1 MLDGSLSTTGIGLGT
16 LYVLTTRVE
25 PNPKPGELGF
35 KIKVQDILGCWT
47 RCAKINHPRVGFV
60 WSRFVQKIP
69 KQTGF
74 LVSRLC
80 ITISV
85 NKDLREC
92 LTKAISDRNFCKEIL
107 DAIMKDFDKMGRT
120 YKAKLTT
127 KVECTQLR
135 SQVTSLKSELAD
147 LTQRFTILGQMKDEE
162 RTI

>member
-1 MLDGSLSTTGIGLGT
+1 MLDGLLSTTEIGLGT

-85 NKDLREC
+85 NRDLREC
-92 LTKAISDRNFCKEIL
+92 LTKTISDRNICKEIL

>member
-1 MLDGSLSTTGIGLGT
+1 MLDGLLSTTGIGLGT

-85 NKDLREC
+85 NRDLREC
-92 LTKAISDRNFCKEIL
+92 LTKTISDRNICKEIL

>member
-1 MLDGSLSTTGIGLGT
+1 MLDGLLSTTEIGLGT

-85 NKDLREC
+85 NRDLREC
-92 LTKAISDRNFCKEIL
+92 LTKTISDRNICKEIL

-147 LTQRFTILGQMKDEE
+147 LTQRFTILGQMEDEE

>member
-1 MLDGSLSTTGIGLGT
+1 M
-16 LYVLTTRVE
+16 
-25 PNPKPGELGF
+25 
-35 KIKVQDILGCWT
+35 
-47 RCAKINHPRVGFV
+47 

-69 KQTGF
+69 KRIGF
-74 LVSRLC
+74 LVSRPC

-92 LTKAISDRNFCKEIL
+92 LTKTISDRNFRKEIL